1 MQVNNSSFCRIR
13 LGRLTLKKIALFSI
27 MIYLILSTVF
37 EESHTGLSKLAS
49 IGIIFCIVFCGL
61 YVIVS
66 RRIKFEK
73 WILTLLLF
81 GLVLIVSVFYSPTSS
96 RIITTYIY
104 RYWSS
109 WILLLLVSNVIQDDD
124 DIRFIIRGYI
134 YAGMILAIY
143 IYIFYGIKSLVSMS
157 SRLTNEIAN
166 QNSIGICCACSF
178 IFSVMNFT
186 ITSNKSRYFYLIPIA
201 LTLPACLFS
210 GSRKSIIMLL
220 LTVFIFFLLY
230 SENRQTI
237 KRLLLGGIIIGGII
251 YIIQNVPAFNIIN
264 SRFGQF
270 FSVFNGN
277 NSLMDSGDINRIK
290 FIETGFDSFKS
301 SPVWG
306 NGFAYSYYVFGT
318 YSHNNYIEL
327 LMNNGILGFL
337 IYYSI
342 HIFLIVSGFKTRVV
356 SKKISSY
363 ILSIIFIV
371 LFVDIGSVNYYSR
384 YFLILLCLAFKLLSI
399 RNIKS
404 ENQEGI

>member
-251 YIIQNVPAFNIIN
+251 YN
-264 SRFGQF
+264 SKCSCF
-270 FSVFNGN
+270 
-277 NSLMDSGDINRIK
+277 
-290 FIETGFDSFKS
+290 
-301 SPVWG
+301 
-306 NGFAYSYYVFGT
+306 
-318 YSHNNYIEL
+318 
-327 LMNNGILGFL
+327 
-337 IYYSI
+337 
-342 HIFLIVSGFKTRVV
+342 
-356 SKKISSY
+356 
-363 ILSIIFIV
+363 
-371 LFVDIGSVNYYSR
+371 
-384 YFLILLCLAFKLLSI
+384 
-399 RNIKS
+399 
-404 ENQEGI
+404 